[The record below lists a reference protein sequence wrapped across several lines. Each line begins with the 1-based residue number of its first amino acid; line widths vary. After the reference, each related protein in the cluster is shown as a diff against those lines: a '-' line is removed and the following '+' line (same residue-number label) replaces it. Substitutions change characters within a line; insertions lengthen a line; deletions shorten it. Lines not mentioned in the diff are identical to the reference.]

1 MFLILF
7 TAILQVEMN
16 KIVINWLLFIL
27 LSLIWGSSFILM
39 KIGLQQLSSYQVAA
53 VRIVA
58 SGLILLPVAI
68 RHIRDIPVKK
78 LLLIF
83 LSGSIGSLIP
93 AFLFCIAEE
102 KVDSALAG
110 TLNAIT
116 PVFIIING
124 AIFFKVHTS
133 SRKIAGI
140 AIALVGSVLLLLS
153 KPHLQTGQNIASV
166 SLIVLATFLYG
177 FNANMV
183 SKNLL
188 HIPSLHIT
196 AIALSLNAIPALIVL
211 IYSGYF
217 SLPLMDTVLL
227 KSTSAAVVLGIG
239 GTAIATAVFY
249 MLVKRAGILFASMVT
264 YVIPFVAIAWGIL
277 YGEYFGMVQ
286 VMCML
291 IILAGVYYTNKK

>member
-1 MFLILF
+1 
-7 TAILQVEMN
+7 MN
-16 KIVINWLLFIL
+16 KNVINWLLFIL

-53 VRIVA
+53 VRVLA
-58 SGLILLPVAI
+58 SGLILLPFAI
-68 RHIRDIPVKK
+68 RHISGIPIKK

-110 TLNAIT
+110 TLNALT

-124 AIFFKVHTS
+124 AVFFNVRTS
-133 SRKIAGI
+133 GRKITGI
-140 AIALVGSVLLLLS
+140 AIALIGSVLLLIS
-153 KPHLQTGQNIASV
+153 KSHLQTGQNISSV

-183 SKNLL
+183 SKKLL

-196 AIALSLNAIPALIVL
+196 AIALLIL
-211 IYSGYF
+211 MYTGYF
-217 SLPLMDTVLL
+217 KLPLKNAALL
-227 KSTSAAVVLGIG
+227 TSTSAAVVLGIG
-239 GTAIATAVFY
+239 GTAIATIVFY
-249 MLVKRAGILFASMVT
+249 MLVKRAGMLFASMVT
-264 YVIPFVAIAWGIL
+264 YVIPFVAIAWGII
-277 YGEYFGMVQ
+277 YGEYFGMLQ

-291 IILAGVYYTNKK
+291 IILAGVYYTNKKN

>member
-1 MFLILF
+1 
-7 TAILQVEMN
+7 MN
-16 KIVINWLLFIL
+16 KNVINWLLFIL

-53 VRIVA
+53 VRVLA
-58 SGLILLPVAI
+58 SGLILLPFAI
-68 RHIRDIPVKK
+68 RHISGIPIKK

-110 TLNAIT
+110 TLNALT

-124 AIFFKVHTS
+124 AVFFNVRTS
-133 SRKIAGI
+133 GRKITGI
-140 AIALVGSVLLLLS
+140 AIALIGSVLLLIS
-153 KPHLQTGQNIASV
+153 KSHLQAGQNIASV

-183 SKNLL
+183 SKKLL

-196 AIALSLNAIPALIVL
+196 AIALSFNAILALL
-211 IYSGYF
+211 ILMYTGYF
-217 SLPLMDTVLL
+217 KLPLKNAALL
-227 KSTSAAVVLGIG
+227 TSTSAAVVLGIG
-239 GTAIATAVFY
+239 GTAIATIVFY
-249 MLVKRAGILFASMVT
+249 MLVKRAGMLFASMVT
-264 YVIPFVAIAWGIL
+264 YVIPFVAIAWGII
-277 YGEYFGMVQ
+277 YGEYFGMLQ

-291 IILAGVYYTNKK
+291 IILAGVYYTNKKN

>member
-1 MFLILF
+1 
-7 TAILQVEMN
+7 MN

-53 VRIVA
+53 VRVVA

-68 RHIRDIPVKK
+68 KHIGSIPIKK
-78 LLLIF
+78 LWLVF

-110 TLNAIT
+110 TLNALT

-124 AIFFKVHTS
+124 VVFFKVHTS
-133 SRKIAGI
+133 ARKVTGI

-153 KPHLQTGQNIASV
+153 KSDFQARQNIAYV

-183 SKNLL
+183 SKKLL
-188 HIPSLHIT
+188 HISSLHIT
-196 AIALSLNAIPALIVL
+196 AIALSLNAIPALLIL

-217 SLPLMDTVLL
+217 SLPLKNAALL
-227 KSTSAAVVLGIG
+227 TSTSAAVVLGIG
-239 GTAIATAVFY
+239 GTAIATIVFY
-249 MLVKRAGILFASMVT
+249 TLVKRAGMLFASMVT
-264 YVIPFVAIAWGIL
+264 YVIPFVAIAWGII
-277 YGEYFGMVQ
+277 YGEYFGILQ
-286 VMCML
+286 VICMM
-291 IILAGVYYTNKK
+291 IILAGVYVTNKK